1 MASFFEKKNR
11 TASLNHEEKLNKQRK
26 HKLRE
31 KSENNAFTNFVF
43 CSIVDGLEST
53 EKGEWKLA
61 MDEEIQSH
69 VSNHMWDLVDLP
81 RAFRAM

>member
-1 MASFFEKKNR
+1 MDA
-11 TASLNHEEKLNKQRK
+11 
-26 HKLRE
+26 
-31 KSENNAFTNFVF
+31 
-43 CSIVDGLEST
+43 LEST